1 MFLQFCDKC
10 LSVNPGLVKGN
21 WGDFK
26 SQLSEKDKSL
36 SAQFKFQRQFTP
48 CHKSCENYG
57 LSKVY
62 GRVFSKTIL
71 QSWIQTHLNLGRLR
85 GFCIFIKKLQKG
97 GVV

>member
-36 SAQFKFQRQFTP
+36 SATFK
-48 CHKSCENYG
+48 S
-57 LSKVY
+57 VY
-62 GRVFSKTIL
+62 YVS
-71 QSWIQTHLNLGRLR
+71 
-85 GFCIFIKKLQKG
+85 QKWLEL
-97 GVV
+97 